1 MTMPPVRY
9 SSPQRESSGASERK
23 GTVRFMANTQEI
35 VLSVPD
41 VSCEHCVR
49 AIYGALG
56 GLHGVEAV
64 NTDIPSKTVRLRY
77 DAEKLPLDKINED
90 LVNAGY
96 TDAR

>member
-1 MTMPPVRY
+1 
-9 SSPQRESSGASERK
+9 
-23 GTVRFMANTQEI
+23 MANTQEI

-77 DAEKLPLDKINED
+77 DAEQLPMAKIEEVLDD
-90 LVNAGY
+90 AGY
-96 TDAR
+96 PVARE